1 MGGAARNPHFLRL
14 RAPRHCTVWHGV
26 RRAAEQQEAPE
37 KDMSHTA
44 EQLLDSLNTRD
55 VQRRLQEY
63 RALLAN
69 DTVGILSVTDGEVMQ
84 CNPSAAR
91 LFGWEPAKLLG
102 QSAAVFFASDEE
114 FQGFANRIGDA
125 LNAGGSPAVEWR
137 TRRADGSTF
146 WARVLVKSITPGGP
160 GGETMWMVEDITT
173 RKATETALARV
184 REELEQRVR
193 AAHDELA
200 WSNER
205 LVAELYERSEAEERA
220 RRISLYDATTALP
233 NRRLLESRLD
243 EAVRNHQLAGDR
255 LAVLII
261 DIDEFKQLNDALGH
275 RVGDALLQ
283 QVAARLIETVRT
295 SDLVAR
301 VGSDEF
307 AVVLGRLRHA
317 DDAERVAAKL
327 GELLSEPYEIDA
339 EQVTASVSVGVA
351 CFPTDGAGPEMLLRN
366 ADAALAYAKSRGRG
380 NVQFFE
386 PRMNAD
392 LLRRLQLEA
401 ALRRAIDRAEFEV
414 HFQPRIELATN
425 RVVGAEALLRW
436 RHPEEGMLE
445 PSAFIAVAED
455 SGLMQPIGEIVLR
468 AACEAANAWK
478 AAGLGELVVSVNLSP
493 REFRGRSLLPMVSQV
508 LVDTGVDAEQL
519 EVEITEASLMR
530 DMDKAEQVLAGLQ
543 TMGVKIALDNF
554 GTGYSSLSNLRRFPL
569 NALKI
574 HGQFVRA
581 APDDPADGRIVSA
594 LAGLATG
601 LGLQVVAEGVETEQ
615 QLAFV
620 RDCGC
625 HEAQG
630 FHVSKALPMLAFEQF
645 VRQRR

>member
-1 MGGAARNPHFLRL
+1 MG
-14 RAPRHCTVWHGV
+14 
-26 RRAAEQQEAPE
+26 Q
-37 KDMSHTA
+37 TA
-44 EQLLDSLNTRD
+44 EDLVSSLSSRD

-69 DTVGILSVTDGEVMQ
+69 DSIGILAVCDGEVMQ

-91 LFGWEPAKLLG
+91 LFGWEPERLLG

-125 LNAGGSPAVEWR
+125 LNAGGSPAMEWR

-146 WARVLVKSITPGGP
+146 WARLLVKSITPGGP
-160 GGETMWMVEDITT
+160 GGETIWMVEDITG

-205 LVAELYERSEAEERA
+205 LVAEMYERSEVEERA
-220 RRISLYDATTALP
+220 RRMSLYDATTALP

-243 EAVRNHQLAGDR
+243 EAVRNHQLGGDR
-255 LAVLII
+255 LAVLVI
-261 DIDEFKQLNDALGH
+261 DIDEFTKLNDALGH

-283 QVAARLIETVRT
+283 QVAGRLVETVRT

-307 AVVLGRLRHA
+307 AVVLGRLRHT
-317 DDAERVAAKL
+317 DDAERVASKL
-327 GELLSEPYEIDA
+327 GELLSEPYEVDA
-339 EQVTASVSVGVA
+339 EQVSASVSIGVA

-366 ADAALAYAKSRGRG
+366 ADAALSYAKSRGRG
-380 NVQFFE
+380 HVQLFE
-386 PRMNAD
+386 PRMNED
-392 LLRRLQLEA
+392 LLRRLQMEA
-401 ALRRAIDRAEFEV
+401 ALRRAIDRREFEV
-414 HFQPRIELATN
+414 HFQPRVSLSTD

-436 RHPEEGMLE
+436 RHPEQGVLE

-455 SGLMQPIGEIVLR
+455 CGLMQPIGEVVLR
-468 AACEAANAWK
+468 AACEAARSWSAN
-478 AAGLGELVVSVNLSP
+478 GLGELVVSVNLSP
-493 REFRGRSLLPMVSQV
+493 REFRGRSLLPIVSQA
-508 LVDTGVDAEQL
+508 LIDTGLDAERL

-530 DMDKAEQVLAGLQ
+530 DLDKAEQVLVGLQ
-543 TMGVKIALDNF
+543 TMGVRIALDNF
-554 GTGYSSLSNLRRFPL
+554 GTGYSSLSNLRRFPI

-574 HGQFVRA
+574 DGQFVRRAPEDA
-581 APDDPADGRIVSA
+581 ADARIVAA

-601 LGLQVVAEGVETEQ
+601 LGLRVVAEGVETDEQ
-615 QLAFV
+615 LDFV
-620 RDCGC
+620 RHCGC
-625 HEAQG
+625 DEAQG
-630 FHVSKALPMLAFEQF
+630 YTLSRPLPVAQF
-645 VRQRR
+645 IEYARQRA